1 MFAEKSDGKCLFQG
15 LEPEKTYSSHH
26 SAPRILKLSDCGKPT
41 KKKAKNTE
49 RQDLEFN
56 FLILLSISSTNKQIL
71 PTETPKKEKKKKKKK
86 KEEFTLTIADDSRLL
101 GGG

>member
-1 MFAEKSDGKCLFQG
+1 MFVSRFGTRENIQLPSFRSKDTKPFRLR
-15 LEPEKTYSSHH
+15 KTH
-26 SAPRILKLSDCGKPT
+26 

-71 PTETPKKEKKKKKKK
+71 PTETPKKEKKEKKKKN
-86 KEEFTLTIADDSRLL
+86 LP
-101 GGG
+101 